1 MKKTGTDH
9 VKTLANALKYLENTS
24 GIEEE
29 TQIVTEPDEE
39 NICVTIY
46 NLARELNESI
56 KSTGKKIKDIFPDYE
71 KVSEFNLTNLLF
83 TIDPKLFAFV
93 FLVTMSAKECK
104 LLDEAEIDWNSPGWL
119 LNLVD
124 FDNNN
129 SYTRLIRR
137 VFICYA
143 LVFTRNP
150 ADKSPLHIAISD
162 NIEKYSGSSELIRN
176 LNKLG
181 ICLNGESFSEFKK
194 NVVADLRQT
203 GSLGVPNTLD
213 PRLFFAVS
221 ADNTD
226 INFVHSTI
234 RDENGLAR
242 SYHALGSM
250 LSIPSPN
257 LFQARA
263 QESADDNEPNLDL
276 PEDDNEPNLD
286 LPKKLSKRKIAKAL
300 QLPPTQIPTY
310 IKPIIQQSN
319 PHLPPSINVE
329 NFKVTSECDL
339 KLKNDVENRVLTLC
353 CMKTFHDEKSCCN
366 VKPSLKVA
374 LKTQGY
380 SSPVGLTCNL
390 SLINSPP
397 DAVKTLKVWLDFLKK
412 EVVDRYN
419 LDKLL
424 VVGDGKTFGNL
435 LTIINDYPIDYAWV
449 QLYLGEFHRNMVYM
463 RCLLK
468 NYAGAGLQ
476 QLAKE
481 TYAGATLT
489 KVLNVGH
496 YRKSLGF
503 LLYMRK

>member
-263 QESADDNEPNLDL
+263 QESADDNEPCYNFTIRKTDKVFNKRKTQNKRKYYLTQKHKFLFLKNVLLNYNNYFFSYTHNFQRLLFVSSSCNHFINFISAPSLQHFSSSNGICVSISSISKTSSSSCHGIADL
-276 PEDDNEPNLD
+276 PEYSYPKTFPTNLFNSLFNLSG
-286 LPKKLSKRKIAKAL
+286 LPCYNFTLRKMDKVFNKRK
-300 QLPPTQIPTY
+300 TQNKRKY
-310 IKPIIQQSN
+310 Y
-319 PHLPPSINVE
+319 
-329 NFKVTSECDL
+329 
-339 KLKNDVENRVLTLC
+339 LTQKHKFL
-353 CMKTFHDEKSCCN
+353 FLRNGHKS
-366 VKPSLKVA
+366 
-374 LKTQGY
+374 
-380 SSPVGLTCNL
+380 
-390 SLINSPP
+390 
-397 DAVKTLKVWLDFLKK
+397 
-412 EVVDRYN
+412 
-419 LDKLL
+419 
-424 VVGDGKTFGNL
+424 
-435 LTIINDYPIDYAWV
+435 
-449 QLYLGEFHRNMVYM
+449 
-463 RCLLK
+463 
-468 NYAGAGLQ
+468 
-476 QLAKE
+476 
-481 TYAGATLT
+481 
-489 KVLNVGH
+489 GH
-496 YRKSLGF
+496 K
-503 LLYMRK
+503 